1 MATMTFEQLE
11 EYVVQLEPQEQL
23 QLVAR
28 ISERLSAIFLPT
40 AKTISPMQE
49 RQEEVNRLLALCDEA
64 AEMWEGSFDA
74 VEDVRQMRQEKE
86 NNL

>member
-11 EYVVQLEPQEQL
+11 EHVIQLKPQEQL

-40 AKTISPMQE
+40 PKTISPMQE
-49 RQEEVNRLLALCDEA
+49 REEEVNRLLTLCDEA
-64 AEMWEGSFDA
+64 AEMWVGSFDA
-74 VEDVRQMRQEKE
+74 VEDIRQMRQEE
-86 NNL
+86 GNNL